1 MSSGT
6 HMKREF
12 VVTAVVVFGAWMAP
26 AKAAIDDYVTFSG
39 FGTLGAVHSAY
50 DEADFIAAVSQPN
63 GVGFSRQWSA
73 TPDTDVG
80 VQANLDLPGDLSG
93 VVQVLSRYDAEG
105 NYKPSVE
112 WANLK
117 YDFTADLGV
126 RVGRILLPTYEDADV
141 RHVGYS
147 LPWVRI
153 PVEITYASTA
163 AHSDGIDAL
172 YRLRTGAVT
181 QDLQLQWGATDE
193 DLPGLAF
200 TSNRAH
206 IAMLSDTLRYGDAS
220 LHLVYQQ
227 SNTAQTIPGRL
238 RLTGVGFSYEP
249 GPWFIS
255 GDSNYTQNSYFGDLL
270 SWYVSAGMRFGR
282 FTPYTFYSTMHQNSV
297 GTSTLTSLGNEHTV
311 AAGVRW
317 DFAKNLDFKL
327 QLEQVTLDSLDD
339 PAAFSN
345 LQPGARVGDKAHVVS
360 LALDFL
366 L

>member
-1 MSSGT
+1 MSNKS
-6 HMKREF
+6 E
-12 VVTAVVVFGAWMAP
+12 VIIAAVLALGASMPP

-50 DEADFIAAVSQPN
+50 DKADFIASVSQRN
-63 GVGFSRQWSA
+63 GVGYSRRWSG
-73 TPDTDVG
+73 TPDSDLGAQV
-80 VQANLDLPGDLSG
+80 NFDLPGDLSG

-117 YDFTADLGV
+117 YDLTSDLTV
-126 RVGRILLPTYEDADV
+126 RVGRILLPTYEHADI
-141 RHVGYS
+141 RNVGYS
-147 LPWVRI
+147 LPWVRV
-153 PVEITYASTA
+153 PLEITYASTA
-163 AHSDGIDAL
+163 THSDGLDVL
-172 YRLRTGAVT
+172 YQLHSGEFT
-181 QDLQLQWGATDE
+181 QELQLQWGTTMQ

-200 TSNRAH
+200 TSNRAR
-206 IAMLSDTLRYGDAS
+206 IAMFSDTLRYGDAN

-227 SNTAQTIPGRL
+227 SDTAQDIPGRL

-249 GPWFIS
+249 GPWFVG
-255 GDSNYTQNSYFGDLL
+255 GDSNYTQNGYFGDLF

-282 FTPYTFYSTMHQNSV
+282 LAPYAFYSTMHQDSV
-297 GTSTLTSLGNEHTV
+297 ATSTLASLGNQHTV

-339 PAAFSN
+339 PAGFAN
-345 LQPGARVGDKAHVVS
+345 LQPGARVGDKAHVMS

-366 L
+366 F